1 MDYYTTALCKAN
13 IPADIIKDIVGW
25 ESTNMV
31 SLYND
36 TEVDEEL
43 GKYFDEA
50 RPHTRDFSHELGR
63 LYIC

>member
-31 SLYND
+31 LLYND

-43 GKYFDEA
+43 GKYFDVIYNIE
-50 RPHTRDFSHELGR
+50 TFF
-63 LYIC
+63 YINFILFYI

>member
-43 GKYFDEA
+43 GKYFDVIYNIE
-50 RPHTRDFSHELGR
+50 TFF
-63 LYIC
+63 YINFTLFYI

>member
-36 TEVDEEL
+36 IEVDEEL
-43 GKYFDEA
+43 GNV
-50 RPHTRDFSHELGR
+50 S
-63 LYIC
+63 

>member
-43 GKYFDEA
+43 GKYFDKDGIKQAENKSLS
-50 RPHTRDFSHELGR
+50 DL
-63 LYIC
+63 